1 MCKHII
7 LMSHGLQVLML
18 WRYSTCYV
26 LFVINHANK
35 FVSVFNFTPTPEWCK
50 DIPLNRFWEAI
61 LLISKKYKV
70 VYGVKRIGWSHDI
83 YMWRYSIRPDAPI
96 DLKG

>member
-1 MCKHII
+1 
-7 LMSHGLQVLML
+7 MSHGLQVLMP
-18 WRYSTCYV
+18 WRYSTGYV
-26 LFVINHANK
+26 LFVINHADK

-50 DIPLNRFWEAI
+50 DIPLKRFWEAI

-83 YMWRYSIRPDAPI
+83 YMWRHLIRPNAPI